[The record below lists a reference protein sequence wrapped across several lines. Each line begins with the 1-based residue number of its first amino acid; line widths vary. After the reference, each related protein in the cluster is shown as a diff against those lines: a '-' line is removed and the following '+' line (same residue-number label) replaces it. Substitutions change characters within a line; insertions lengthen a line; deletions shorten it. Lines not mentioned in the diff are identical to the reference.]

1 MAALNGNNA
10 LKNAPLYDQT
20 VTFTHGGLGLGF
32 GFTGG
37 GSSNGGGGNGGGE
50 VESQTTRIG
59 GEKRRVESLNVE
71 RATGLGGDFIDVEE
85 EEYEDEDKE
94 QHLMTMKK
102 REENEREE
110 EKRKERDLLAGKREG
125 NVGNDN
131 DDRNNDRNKNDNSS
145 GEDPLW
151 SPRGTAQRLRNLK
164 SPLVR
169 LHGEIVDFC
178 RFLEP
183 TEEEEKSRLAAVER
197 VREAVMTIWPSSRFE
212 VHGSFATKMYLPSSD
227 VDAVILDSGAKSPA
241 VCLKALALYLA
252 RRGEA
257 TNIQLI
263 SKARVPIVK
272 FEETK
277 SGVQFDVSFDVANGP
292 ASAEIVKRNT
302 RRFPALRPLTTVL
315 KCFLSQ
321 RGLNEVYSGGIGSY
335 ALLCMIMTFLQLRES
350 IEASEWAG
358 ERGREDAS
366 EGCLGTLLIDFFE
379 LYGRKLNAEEIG
391 ISCGDADKTTSTNRF
406 FVKSEKNFYDERR
419 PFLLSIQDPQDPEND
434 LGRNSYAWRSVKA
447 AFEHA
452 FTVITAPV
460 GASKEIFLLG
470 RIVKMDTEMM
480 KHRAAPKETG
490 AIRGVFSDFQ
500 NFVEANK
507 ERRAGVT
514 PRQNASK
521 KKKQGG
527 VAKAQ
532 PKTKDVAAEDPTNEK
547 KRGRWEKNDS
557 SSSEEEEGALEMK
570 GTMIAN
576 KKRKSSKDPNAPLF
590 EVISVDSSSS
600 SSSSEEEEKNLE
612 DAMNAY
618 SEDAEE
624 EEDDDDD
631 DRGGANPPRK
641 QQQPKKRKYAK
652 KKSTTKSRG
661 RGSGGRGGGRG
672 GRGGRGGYFSNKR
685 TSS

>member
-1 MAALNGNNA
+1 MESRADMS
-10 LKNAPLYDQT
+10 APLYDQT
-20 VTFTHGGLGLGF
+20 VTFTNGGGLGLGLGF
-32 GFTGG
+32 GLGVSSSAGG
-37 GSSNGGGGNGGGE
+37 A

-59 GEKRRVESLNVE
+59 GEKKRAESLRVE
-71 RATGLGGDFIDVEE
+71 RATGLGGDFIDVEDDFEDE
-85 EEYEDEDKE
+85 EEEKE
-94 QHLMTMKK
+94 QQLATIKK

-110 EKRKERDLLAGKREG
+110 EERKQRELLAGKREG
-125 NVGNDN
+125 NVGNDHF
-131 DDRNNDRNKNDNSS
+131 RNNNSKS
-145 GEDPLW
+145 KGVEDPLW
-151 SPRGTAQRLRNLK
+151 SPKGTAQRLKNLK

-183 TEEEEKSRLAAVER
+183 TEDEEKTRLAAVER

-470 RIVKMDTEMM
+470 RIVRMDTEMM

-500 NFVEANK
+500 GFVEANK

-521 KKKQGG
+521 KQKQRGRGG
-527 VAKAQ
+527 VANSQ
-532 PKTKDVAAEDPTNEK
+532 PKTTGGEEEKK
-547 KRGRWEKNDS
+547 KRGRWENNE

-570 GTMIAN
+570 GIIAN
-576 KKRKSSKDPNAPLF
+576 KKRKNKDPNAPMF
-590 EVISVDSSSS
+590 EDTETLSVDSSSSSSS
-600 SSSSEEEEKNLE
+600 SSSSEEEEEKDLE

-618 SEDAEE
+618 PTTSEDTDI
-624 EEDDDDD
+624 DD
-631 DRGGANPPRK
+631 NSNPRK
-641 QQQPKKRKYAK
+641 QPKRRKYAK
-652 KKSTTKSRG
+652 KHNNNRVAGRG
-661 RGSGGRGGGRG
+661 RGRAGGRG
-672 GRGGRGGYFSNKR
+672 GRGGGYFSNKR
-685 TSS
+685 KR

>member
-1 MAALNGNNA
+1 MQEEEEEEEEERMA
-10 LKNAPLYDQT
+10 APLYEQT
-20 VTFTHGGLGLGF
+20 VTFANGGLGLGV
-32 GFTGG
+32 GLSDGPN
-37 GSSNGGGGNGGGE
+37 NGGV
-50 VESQTTRIG
+50 VESQTTTRIG
-59 GEKRRVESLNVE
+59 GEKRRVESLRVE
-71 RATGLGGDFIDVEE
+71 RETGLGGDFIDVEDGE
-85 EEYEDEDKE
+85 REDER
-94 QHLMTMKK
+94 QQLRTMKK

-110 EKRKERDLLAGKREG
+110 EEKKMMKQREALNGKREG
-125 NVGNDN
+125 DVGND
-131 DDRNNDRNKNDNSS
+131 DGSTDYRKYSD
-145 GEDPLW
+145 EDPLW
-151 SPRGTAQRLRNLK
+151 LPKGTAQRLKNLK

-227 VDAVILDSGAKSPA
+227 VDAVILDSGAKSSA
-241 VCLKALALYLA
+241 LCLKALALYLA

-257 TNIQLI
+257 RNIQLI

-277 SGVQFDVSFDVANGP
+277 SGIQFDVSFDVANGP
-292 ASAEIVKRNT
+292 ASADIVKRNT

-315 KCFLSQ
+315 KCFLAQ

-379 LYGRKLNAEEIG
+379 LYGRKLNSEEIG
-391 ISCGDADKTTSTNRF
+391 ISCGDAEKTTSTNRF

-460 GASKEIFLLG
+460 GASKEVFLLG

-480 KHRAAPKETG
+480 KLRAAPKETG

-500 NFVEANK
+500 EFIEANK

-521 KKKQGG
+521 KKKPRG
-527 VAKAQ
+527 VAKSQ
-532 PKTKDVAAEDPTNEK
+532 PKPDDISKAEDANNRK
-547 KRGRWEKNDS
+547 KRGRWEKNE

-570 GTMIAN
+570 GVAN
-576 KKRKSSKDPNAPLF
+576 KKRKSKDPNAPMF
-590 EVISVDSSSS
+590 EDTEVLSVDSSSS
-600 SSSSEEEEKNLE
+600 SSSEEEQEKNIE
-612 DAMNAY
+612 DAARAY
-618 SEDAEE
+618 STISENGDV
-624 EEDDDDD
+624 EDD
-631 DRGGANPPRK
+631 ANPRK
-641 QQQPKKRKYAK
+641 RTKKRKYAK
-652 KKSTTKSRG
+652 KHNASTQGRG
-661 RGSGGRGGGRG
+661 RGRGRGRG
-672 GRGGRGGYFSNKR
+672 GRGTGYFSKKR
-685 TSS
+685 